1 MYQVITPAT
10 TELVTLSEAKQ
21 HLRVDDTSD
30 DALIT
35 SLITVAREFAE
46 HYTGKS
52 LVPVTLEMTLP
63 RFPLYS
69 ERIALDAPPVTSVTS
84 IKYTDTAGI
93 EQTVDPANYTLS
105 PYGDSREIR
114 PAYQFYWPI
123 TQCIADAVRI
133 RYVAGY
139 MAPPGAVVAA
149 ALLLIGHLYEN
160 RQTVSALKLS
170 EVPLGA
176 LALLNVIKVWAK

>member
-10 TELVTLSEAKQ
+10 AELVTLDQAKS
-21 HLRVDDTSD
+21 HLRVDTDAE

-63 RFPLYS
+63 RFPPYP
-69 ERIALDAPPVTSVTS
+69 ECIALDAPPVTSVTS
-84 IKYTDTAGI
+84 IKYTDTAGV
-93 EQTVDPANYTLS
+93 EQTVDSANYALS
-105 PYGDSREIR
+105 PYGDSRQIQ
-114 PAYQFYWPI
+114 PAYQFYWPV
-123 TQCIADAVRI
+123 TQCIEDAVRI

-139 MAPPGAVVAA
+139 VDAPGAVVSAI
-149 ALLLIGHLYEN
+149 LLLVGHLYEN
-160 RQTVSALKLS
+160 RQTVSALKLA
-170 EVPLGA
+170 EIPLGA
-176 LALLNVIKVWAK
+176 LALLNIVKVWAK